1 MTYIAGENLIATVIK
16 AHANFSAANVA
27 QAKWTFLNKGKSR
40 HHVVIKSG
48 GTTPVFITPTI
59 YQSEHRTIIEVWVRY
74 KDDGPTA
81 TTLYGFVDNVKDQI
95 QNVEQLGDTGGI
107 IQNSTVES
115 IGPVMEMW
123 MSGGGPAWLK
133 QEVTVLWH
141 EQTKSA

>member
-1 MTYIAGENLIATVIK
+1 MAYITGENLIVTVIK
-16 AHANFSAANVA
+16 AHAKFDVTNVA
-27 QAKWTFLNKGKSR
+27 QAKWTFLNKGKSD
-40 HHVVIKSG
+40 HHAILKSG

-59 YQSEHRTIIEVWVRY
+59 YQSEHRTIIEVWQRY
-74 KDDGPTA
+74 KNDGTSA
-81 TTLYGFVDNVKDQI
+81 TNLYGYVGNVVTQI
-95 QNVEQLGDTGGI
+95 QDTELLGDAGGI

-133 QEVTVLWH
+133 QEVTVLWY